1 MLKNFKTFN
10 LSVEFYRMTENLKL
24 PRHLKD
30 QFNRSSSSV
39 SLNLAEGYGKSTYKD
54 QRKYFHIALG
64 SLRESQA
71 VLVLARVNDDK
82 ILAKLDHLGASLYKL
97 IHARPS

>member
-71 VLVLARVNDDK
+71 VLILAGVNDTK

-97 IHARPS
+97 IHVKPS